1 MKLLLSA
8 GVSLLFLAG
17 CNSVTKD
24 YRDELK
30 TEMPTPIYKKRQN
43 DLVNLQAPEGDQIPV
58 AVYKFG
64 DLTGQRKAND
74 RFADLS
80 TAVSQGSE
88 VFMIKA
94 LQDAG
99 QGKWFRVVERVNL
112 DNLVKERQLI
122 RSQRELY
129 EGKEAKPLQPLI
141 VAGIMIDGGIVGYD
155 SNVASGGVGA
165 RALGI
170 GLSQQYRKD
179 EVTVIVRLISIN
191 TGEVLLSTG
200 VSKTVLSAG
209 INGNV
214 IKFLDQNTT
223 SVEFEAGNNVNEPT
237 TYAIRIAIEEAVVQI
252 VREGIKRKLWSFKE
266 EEKR

>member
-99 QGKWFRVVERVNL
+99 GGKWFKVVERVNL

-122 RSQRELY
+122 KSQREVY

-141 VAGIMIDGGIVGYD
+141 VAGIMIEGGVVGYD
-155 SNVASGGVGA
+155 SNVASGGTGA
-165 RALGI
+165 RLLGI
-170 GLSQQYRKD
+170 GASQQYRKD
-179 EVTVIVRLISIN
+179 EVTVVLRLVSIN
-191 TGEVLLSTG
+191 TGEILLSTG
-200 VSKTVLSAG
+200 VSKTILSTG
-209 INGNV
+209 TNGNLL
-214 IKFLDQNTT
+214 KFVDQNTT
-223 SVEFEAGNNVNEPT
+223 AVEFEAGNNINEPT
-237 TYAIRIAIEEAVVQI
+237 TYAVRIAIEEAVVQM
-252 VREGIKRKLWSFKE
+252 VREGIRKNLWKYKI
-266 EEKR
+266 EKG

>member
-1 MKLLLSA
+1 MKYIILLATLLL
-8 GVSLLFLAG
+8 VG
-17 CNSVTKD
+17 CNSVPND

-43 DLVNLQAPEGDQIPV
+43 DLVNLQPPDSDPIPV

-64 DLTGQRKAND
+64 DLTGQRKPND

-99 QGKWFRVVERVNL
+99 NGSWFKVVERVNL

-122 RSQRELY
+122 KSQREVY

-141 VAGIMIDGGIVGYD
+141 VAGIMIEGGVVGFD
-155 SNVASGGVGA
+155 SNVSSGGAGA
-165 RALGI
+165 RLLGI
-170 GLSQQYRKD
+170 GGSQQYRKD
-179 EVTVIVRLISIN
+179 EVTVVLRLVSIN
-191 TGEVLLSTG
+191 TGEILLSTG
-200 VSKTVLSAG
+200 VSKTILSTG
-209 INGNV
+209 TNGNLL
-214 IKFLDQNTT
+214 KFVDQNTT
-223 SVEFEAGNNVNEPT
+223 TVEFEAGNNINEPT
-237 TYAIRIAIEEAVVQI
+237 TYAVRVAIEEAVVQM
-252 VREGIKRKLWSFKE
+252 VREGMRKQLWKYKP
-266 EEKR
+266 EKR

>member
-1 MKLLLSA
+1 MKLLLTIGMA
-8 GVSLLFLAG
+8 LLLVG
-17 CNSVTKD
+17 CNSVSRD

-43 DLVNLQAPEGDQIPV
+43 DLVNLQPPDSDPVPV

-64 DLTGQRKAND
+64 DLTGQRKPND

-99 QGKWFRVVERVNL
+99 GGTWFKVVERVNL

-122 RSQRELY
+122 KSQREVY

-141 VAGIMIDGGIVGYD
+141 VAGIMIEGGVVGYD
-155 SNVASGGVGA
+155 SNVASGGAGA
-165 RALGI
+165 RLLGI
-170 GLSQQYRKD
+170 GASQQYRKD
-179 EVTVIVRLISIN
+179 EVTVVLRLISIN
-191 TGEVLLSTG
+191 TGEILLSTG
-200 VSKTVLSAG
+200 VSKTVLSTG
-209 INGNV
+209 TNGNLL
-214 IKFLDQNTT
+214 KFVDQNTT
-223 SVEFEAGNNVNEPT
+223 TVEFEAGNNINEPT
-237 TYAIRIAIEEAVVQI
+237 TYAVRVAIEEAVVQM
-252 VREGIKRKLWSFKE
+252 VREGMRKNLWKYRP
-266 EEKR
+266 EKR